1 METLGL
7 VFLMVIG
14 VAVLIGLVMVVVS
27 LPDLSRYLRVKRM

>member
-7 VFLMVIG
+7 IFL
-14 VAVLIGLVMVVVS
+14 VLIGAAVLAVAILFLAS

>member
-7 VFLMVIG
+7 VFLVVIG
-14 VAVLIGLVMVVVS
+14 LAVLIGLVMVVVS